1 MGSSAATSSSN
12 VGGKLFVPP
21 KGFLAVDEVGS
32 CSEPVSLEGFFLDSR
47 LGGSRLEFGL
57 GLLLIAS
64 LVNNVLVS
72 VVGGALRS
80 IGVVGSE
87 SGEEGREETED
98 LCEVAD
104 GGVA

>member
-1 MGSSAATSSSN
+1 M
-12 VGGKLFVPP
+12 
-21 KGFLAVDEVGS
+21 
-32 CSEPVSLEGFFLDSR
+32 
-47 LGGSRLEFGL
+47 
-57 GLLLIAS
+57 IAS

-104 GGVA
+104 GGVAGDKLPEAEGGRNIAGFRFSFP